1 MSRILKSVF
10 IVLMISS
17 VIYGENQITVF
28 DNSGFLKLEQYNL
41 KVNRFVFPE
50 TQKELNS
57 ENKLRICESLDNSL
71 FVWVG
76 SHISSKDLGLLF
88 NNTEIVNSLSE
99 LLNRKGI
106 IYFAPSEWKIISL
119 VPSSMNRWLKSIHI
133 DQAWQAAYYKNTSEN
148 KKEIKVKA
156 LLTKEFE
163 NSIFNTPHK
172 NISTLAVRHFGD
184 ITKKTNLKALMQ
196 TPDGKFTTMVVG
208 EIPGKGR
215 VIFSNAYDID
225 RATTS
230 PFLENILT
238 GLYDNFRKLSS
249 RQRLSGEGS
258 IQKPACFIDLNKI
271 ATYSLVSIKKSEKL
285 VNLTTVT
292 VRCDKKKLYVTFQC
306 KAQMPLLT
314 KYSERDSA
322 IWNDDCVEVFIAD
335 SVKSSSNM
343 YHFILNSNNIVYD
356 EKNLSRSW
364 NAKKLTT
371 AVKKS
376 KDGFEA
382 FFEIGLAELGLKD
395 SFKINL
401 CRESYN
407 PEELSA
413 LLPTNA
419 FFSKK
424 NMAVASFLPEASF
437 LTKKAVPQVLSI
449 VQEPVFKR
457 IYEDSEPEDDAV
469 NVTNIDMLLARK
481 DRELAKIVFYNRTGS
496 HCYFRIEENQ
506 VNSDIFKIKELL
518 PWRAPNGEVFFEIE
532 SELNEA
538 NVVCVPDG
546 GNCVLLIEAY
556 TDKTPANYTWDF
568 ELVPVTSDK
577 KKCKIKVN
585 AEVLNL
591 EVSETMPDVY
601 TFGPYGKRGKKYNE
615 FLKKNLINIVIG
627 EINIRKV
634 IKKDA
639 AGKII
644 LSENKKDYLTD
655 EAEMAKL
662 GVKWSYGYGIWA
674 EFCHRVGAKQN
685 ETTPET
691 NQMFEEYVKRW
702 ASALHEANVDF
713 SSFTVPLQDEP
724 RSEDLDGLILAAKIF
739 HKYGFQTNLTIA
751 TWSTLDD
758 VEKISPY
765 IDLMMPTE
773 TRIVSRKTAN
783 DELKIYRKYCK
794 RIMPYLCSTSS
805 CYSNYMHYFRYRGIR
820 SYQLGFY
827 GFAMWAANSWRGN
840 DYHSVE
846 DSKSNGSWL
855 FHHNNVNP
863 VGTLRLEAFREGIE
877 DLYYLKRAS
886 LSDKSEVKE
895 LISKE
900 NLQAILQDGSSVQV
914 KKWRDKLLRTLAD

>member
-1 MSRILKSVF
+1 MSRILKIVF
-10 IVLMISS
+10 IVLMISC
-17 VIYGENQITVF
+17 VIYGESQITVF
-28 DNSGFLKLEQYNL
+28 GNSGFLKLEQYNL

-57 ENKLRICESLDNSL
+57 ESKLRICESLDNSL

-76 SHISSKDLGLLF
+76 DHISSKDLGLLF
-88 NNTEIVNSLSE
+88 NNTEIVNCLSE

-106 IYFAPSEWKIISL
+106 IYFAPSESKIISA
-119 VPSSMNRWLKSIHI
+119 VPVSMNRWLKSIHI
-133 DQAWQAAYYKNTSEN
+133 GQAWQLAYYKNTSEN
-148 KKEIKVKA
+148 RKENIVKA
-156 LLTKEFE
+156 FLTKKFE

-172 NISTLAVRHFGD
+172 NFSALAVRHFGD
-184 ITKKTNLKALMQ
+184 VTKKTNLKALMQ

-208 EIPGKGR
+208 EIPEKGR

-225 RATTS
+225 LVTMS
-230 PFLENILT
+230 PFLENILM
-238 GLYDNFRKLSS
+238 GLYDNFRKLSL
-249 RQRLSGEGS
+249 RQRLPGTES

-271 ATYSLVSIKKSEKL
+271 VTCPLVSIKKSVKL
-285 VNLTTVT
+285 VNPTTVT
-292 VRCDKKKLYVTFQC
+292 VRCDKKKLYVAFQW
-306 KAQMPLLT
+306 KAQQPLLT
-314 KYSERDSA
+314 KYSERDSD

-335 SVKSSSNM
+335 SVKINSNM
-343 YHFILNSNNIVYD
+343 YHFILNSNNVLYD
-356 EKNLSRSW
+356 EKNFSRSW
-364 NAKKLTT
+364 DAKKLTT
-371 AVKKS
+371 AVKKNTE
-376 KDGFEA
+376 GFEA
-382 FFEIGLAELGLKD
+382 FFEIDLAELGLED

-413 LLPTNA
+413 LLSTNS

-469 NVTNIDMLLARK
+469 NVKNIDMLLARK
-481 DRELAKIVFYNRTGS
+481 DRELAKIVFYNRTGN

-532 SELNEA
+532 SKLNEA
-538 NVVCVPDG
+538 NVICVPDG

-556 TDKTPANYTWDF
+556 TDKTPANYTWGF
-568 ELVPVTSDK
+568 ELVPVTSNK
-577 KKCKIKVN
+577 EKRKIKVN

-591 EVSETMPDVY
+591 EVSETMPDIY
-601 TFGPYGKRGKKYNE
+601 TFGPYKKRGKKYNE
-615 FLKKNLINIVIG
+615 FLKNNLINIVIRDT
-627 EINIRKV
+627 NITKV
-634 IKKDA
+634 IQKDN

-674 EFCHRVGAKQN
+674 EFFLRIGAKQN
-685 ETTPET
+685 ETTSEI

-702 ASALHEANVDF
+702 ATALHEANVDF
-713 SSFTVPLQDEP
+713 SNFTVPLKDEP
-724 RSEDLDGLILAAKIF
+724 RSEDLNGLILAAKIL
-739 HKYGFQTNLTIA
+739 HKYGFQTNLTIGS
-751 TWSTLDD
+751 WSTLDD
-758 VEKISPY
+758 VKKISPY
-765 IDLMMPTE
+765 IDLIIPFE
-773 TRIVSRKTAN
+773 RRIISRKMAN
-783 DELKIYRKYCK
+783 EELKIYRKYCK
-794 RIMPYLCSTSS
+794 QMMPYVCSTSEW
-805 CYSNYMHYFRYRGIR
+805 YSNYMHYFRYRGIR
-820 SYQLGFY
+820 NYQLGCY

-846 DSKSNGSWL
+846 DLESNGGWL

-886 LSDKSEVKE
+886 LSDKSEVKK

-900 NLQAILQDGSSVQV
+900 TLQAILQDGSSVQT